1 MLGFIIYLFT
11 AITVSIIEKAIKDA
25 TKKKV
30 INPSNVVDL
39 FFIFIFIF

>member
-1 MLGFIIYLFT
+1 M
-11 AITVSIIEKAIKDA
+11 IEKAIKDA

-39 FFIFIFIF
+39 FFISYLFYK